1 MRVLTAD
8 FLNLNNRMQEPPTL
22 TPNGSP
28 PANLEA
34 EISIIGSLL
43 IDGGSILR
51 VVQDLRP
58 EHFYGEHNREI
69 YAACCELFGESTGID
84 QETVRN
90 RLNSKGILEDV
101 GGDAYLSAAV
111 AHTPHAV
118 HIADYGKIVR
128 AAFMLRLIGD
138 VGLGIHEIGTD
149 LANIK
154 DVDAALKQAEEL
166 IFQVGREHD
175 SADFV
180 PIKDARSIAEFF
192 DPPAPD
198 SIDGSNQPIATGF
211 QSLDQVLG
219 GFHRSDMIVLAAR
232 PGFGKS
238 TLALNVGLN
247 AAKNGMT
254 VGIFSLEMGIDQV
267 AHRMAAAHAHINIQN
282 IRNDHLTPPE
292 RDRLSDAYGYLSDMR
307 IYVDDAALQTASG
320 LSAKARRLKLQTGLD
335 FLIVDYMQ
343 LISGSSSGRE
353 ANRVQEVSEI
363 SRHLKAIARDL
374 NIPVLAVSQL
384 NRAVEQRSSH
394 EPKLADLR
402 ESGSIEQDADVVMF
416 IHRND
421 KNMSEDE
428 WNRRNPTQVFPR
440 GLTDIII
447 AKHRHGPTSTVE
459 MSVRDEWGLFSSVT
473 EPGMD

>member
-1 MRVLTAD
+1 
-8 FLNLNNRMQEPPTL
+8 MQEPTTL
-22 TPNGSP
+22 PAVAGP

-34 EISIIGSLL
+34 ETSIIGSLL
-43 IDGGSILR
+43 IDGDSILR
-51 VVQDLRP
+51 VVQDLKP

-69 YAACCELFGESTGID
+69 YSACCELFGESTGID

-90 RLNSKGILEDV
+90 RLNAKGVLEDI

-111 AHTPHAV
+111 AQTPHSV
-118 HIADYGKIVR
+118 HIVDYARIVR
-128 AAFMLRLIGD
+128 STALLREINDAGARISQIGGDYSNSQDADRALKEAEEIIFKVGRDHDAADFLP
-138 VGLGIHEIGTD
+138 IGT
-149 LANIK
+149 
-154 DVDAALKQAEEL
+154 
-166 IFQVGREHD
+166 
-175 SADFV
+175 
-180 PIKDARSIAEFF
+180 ARSITEFF
-192 DPPAPD
+192 EPPTLDPSAE
-198 SIDGSNQPIATGF
+198 SNQPIATGF
-211 QSLDQVLG
+211 PSLDVVLG

-247 AAKNGMT
+247 AAKEGKT

-267 AHRMAAAHAHINIQN
+267 AHRMAASHSRINIQN
-282 IRNDHLTPPE
+282 IRNDNLTAPE
-292 RDRLSDAYGYLSDMR
+292 RDRLADAYGYLSDMR
-307 IYVDDAALQTASG
+307 IYIDDAALQTASG
-320 LSAKARRLKLQTGLD
+320 MSAKARRLQMQSGLD

-363 SRHLKAIARDL
+363 SRLLKAIARDL

-416 IHRND
+416 IHRDD
-421 KNMSEDE
+421 KNISEEE
-428 WNRRNPTQVFPR
+428 WNRRNPTQDYPD
-440 GLTDIII
+440 GLTKIMI
-447 AKHRHGPTSTVE
+447 AKHRHGPTGNIE
-459 MSVRDEWGLFSSVT
+459 MSVKDEYGLFSSADGD
-473 EPGMD
+473 PSAY

>member
-1 MRVLTAD
+1 
-8 FLNLNNRMQEPPTL
+8 MQEPVTL
-22 TPNGSP
+22 PATVSP
-28 PANLEA
+28 PSNLEA
-34 EISIIGSLL
+34 EVSIIGSLL
-43 IDGGSILR
+43 IDGDSIQR
-51 VVQDLRP
+51 VVQDLKP

-69 YAACCELFGESTGID
+69 YSACCELFGESTGID
-84 QETVRN
+84 QETVRD
-90 RLNSKGILEDV
+90 RLNAKELLEEV

-111 AHTPHAV
+111 AQTPHSV
-118 HIADYGKIVR
+118 HIVDYARIVR
-128 AAFMLRLIGD
+128 STALLREISDAGTR
-138 VGLGIHEIGTD
+138 ISEIGGD
-149 LANIK
+149 YSNSQ
-154 DVDAALKQAEEL
+154 DVDRALKEAEDL
-166 IFQVGREHD
+166 IFKVGRDHD
-175 SADFV
+175 SADFS
-180 PIKDARSIAEFF
+180 PIGTARSITEFF
-192 DPPAPD
+192 DPPSIERGDD
-198 SIDGSNQPIATGF
+198 STEPIATGF
-211 QSLDQVLG
+211 PTLDQILG

-247 AAKNGMT
+247 AAKAGKT

-267 AHRMAAAHAHINIQN
+267 AHRMAAAHARINIQN
-282 IRNDHLTPPE
+282 IRNGNLTPPE

-320 LSAKARRLKLQTGLD
+320 MSAKARRLQLQSGLD

-363 SRHLKAIARDL
+363 SRLLKAIARDL

-421 KNMSEDE
+421 KNMSEEE
-428 WNRRNPTQVFPR
+428 WNRRNPTQIYPR
-440 GLTDIII
+440 GLTDIMI
-447 AKHRHGPTSTVE
+447 AKHRHGPTDNVE
-459 MSVRDEWGLFSSVT
+459 MSVRDEWGLFLP
-473 EPGMD
+473 PGPPGDEY

>member
-1 MRVLTAD
+1 
-8 FLNLNNRMQEPPTL
+8 
-22 TPNGSP
+22 
-28 PANLEA
+28 
-34 EISIIGSLL
+34 
-43 IDGGSILR
+43 
-51 VVQDLRP
+51 
-58 EHFYGEHNREI
+58 
-69 YAACCELFGESTGID
+69 
-84 QETVRN
+84 
-90 RLNSKGILEDV
+90 
-101 GGDAYLSAAV
+101 
-111 AHTPHAV
+111 
-118 HIADYGKIVR
+118 
-128 AAFMLRLIGD
+128 MLRLIGD

-192 DPPAPD
+192 DPPSPD

-247 AAKNGMT
+247 AAKDGMT